1 MSYLRPITV
10 CYTIGRNS
18 NREVGMMF
26 SFLALGTGV
35 LLAIMIQINGTLS
48 GQYGTY
54 HAALYIH
61 IIGACAAALLLLLRH
76 KPIRAKSKVSFWMLT
91 GGVIGVGTT
100 VFNNLAFSHI
110 SLTCIVALQLFAELL
125 ISCLI
130 DAFGLF
136 GMQRR
141 GRGEWSIAGL
151 LLSVAGIAL
160 MLDSTAAGAWIYVL
174 MSMGAGVTV
183 VLSRTVN
190 AHLSDRIGALPGTLV
205 NHLAGMPV
213 CLLLMLLLPETGAG
227 GAFRLWTWCGGL
239 LGVAVVASLN
249 VVVPRLPASRLT
261 LLSLCGQL
269 LCGVALDLLVGKTFE
284 IRQFGAALL
293 VGLGILVSQL
303 TKIYREKKALRAGKT
318 VN

>member
-1 MSYLRPITV
+1 
-10 CYTIGRNS
+10 
-18 NREVGMMF
+18 MF
-26 SFLALGTGV
+26 RFLALGTGV

-125 ISCLI
+125 VSCLI

-141 GRGEWSIAGL
+141 GRGEWSIAGM

-160 MLDSTAAGAWIYVL
+160 MLDSPAAGAWIYVL

-227 GAFRLWTWCGGL
+227 GAFRPWTWCGGL
-239 LGVAVVASLN
+239 LGVGSTDIHNDIGRLELAAAVQLAVDRHTAVYNASARINAHTVAEVHWDIN
-249 VVVPRLPASRLT
+249 AAHTADTQRA
-261 LLSLCGQL
+261 
-269 LCGVALDLLVGKTFE
+269 VGHDAGHHQADFIHVRSQQHT
-284 IRQFGAALL
+284 RAA
-293 VGLGILVSQL
+293 
-303 TKIYREKKALRAGKT
+303 
-318 VN
+318 

>member
-1 MSYLRPITV
+1 MSYLCTAAM
-10 CYTIGRNS
+10 CYTIGRKND
-18 NREVGMMF
+18 REVGVMF
-26 SFLALGTGV
+26 NFLALGTGV

-61 IIGACAAALLLLLRH
+61 IVGACAAALLLLLRH

-125 ISCLI
+125 VSCLI

-141 GRGEWSIAGL
+141 GRGEWSIAGM

-160 MLDSTAAGAWIYVL
+160 MLDSSAAGAWIYVL

-190 AHLSDRIGALPGTLV
+190 AHLADRIGALPGSLV

-213 CLLLMLLLPETGAG
+213 CLLLMLLIPETGTG

-239 LGVAVVASLN
+239 LGVTVVASLN
-249 VVVPRLPASRLT
+249 VIVPRLPASRLT

-269 LCGVALDLLVGKTFE
+269 LCGVLLDLLVGKTFE
-284 IRQFGAALL
+284 IRQLCAALL
-293 VGLGILVSQL
+293 VGLGILVSHL
-303 TKIYREKKALRAGKT
+303 MKIYREKKALRAKST